1 MSILRE
7 PREQRESCVVDAIA
21 EDSVL
26 SRPIS
31 GDDILVWKKL
41 FKSHLREGLGHINGV
56 VGQAILDL
64 VDELTVTLYDRIV
77 VANTAFEELRFHRQ
91 PVIKERENEAVAIVR
106 IHPPR
111 VKGCDRHFLLGN
123 RRVLLNDWSTKN
135 CSSETSKNIAA
146 KNKFHEKYLH
156 EFTVQPLSTH

>member
-7 PREQRESCVVDAIA
+7 PREQRESCVVHAIA
-21 EDSVL
+21 EDSIL

-31 GDDILVWKKL
+31 GADILIGKL
-41 FKSHLREGLGHINGV
+41 FKSHLRERLGHINGV

-64 VDELTVTLYDRIV
+64 VDELTVTLYERIV
-77 VANTAFEELRFHRQ
+77 VANTAFQELRFHKH
-91 PVIKERENEAVAIVR
+91 PVIIRRENEAVALVR

-135 CSSETSKNIAA
+135 CSSKTSKNITT
-146 KNKFHEKYLH
+146 KKYHE
-156 EFTVQPLSTH
+156 QISS

>member
-1 MSILRE
+1 M
-7 PREQRESCVVDAIA
+7 VDAIA

-31 GDDILVWKKL
+31 GDDILVGKL

-77 VANTAFEELRFHRQ
+77 VANTAFEELRFHKQ
-91 PVIKERENEAVAIVR
+91 PVIIERENEAVAIVR

-111 VKGCDRHFLLGN
+111 VKRL
-123 RRVLLNDWSTKN
+123 
-135 CSSETSKNIAA
+135 
-146 KNKFHEKYLH
+146 
-156 EFTVQPLSTH
+156 